1 MNSTKMN
8 KKINKSLQ
16 NENIT
21 AKRMN
26 KLLKYYTKMTDDQQE
41 KFDYLRDD
49 QFMHCTT
56 CNTIFQ
62 PYSWQY
68 SLCSVCLCRF
78 E

>member
-1 MNSTKMN
+1 MNSTKTN
-8 KKINKSLQ
+8 KNINKSLQ

-49 QFMHCTT
+49 QFRHCAT
-56 CNTIFQ
+56 CNIIFQ
-62 PYSWQY
+62 PYMWSY
-68 SLCSVCLCRF
+68 SLCSVCHL
-78 E
+78 